1 MLDVGG
7 IGSKSRLKY
16 FVHFRESSSTAP
28 QPVQKVA
35 ITHKDVYERPLQLK
49 CHFKRL
55 LFLSPDAEQKFTSA
69 LCTGDTA
76 HHTGGDTATRELMLV
91 LKNWCKFIPGDRSI
105 NRDTNLSISNTEKS
119 PNSGLSHGVSA

>member
-1 MLDVGG
+1 MCISGKALVQP
-7 IGSKSRLKY
+7 
-16 FVHFRESSSTAP
+16 P

-49 CHFKRL
+49 CHFKQL